1 MITKAKL
8 EELRKLHN
16 WDMVESGIELL
27 DTISTLYQQNEE
39 LKSSRPNYCVECGTG
54 VGMMCASCCAKHLHK
69 LERVAKAA
77 EEVYKYSWPS
87 SHDSPNALQAARDLD
102 SALAALR
109 EGE

>member
-8 EELRKLHN
+8 EELRQLVKDAGERFDFGGLPLP
-16 WDMVESGIELL
+16 DIF

-54 VGMMCASCCAKHLHK
+54 VRMMCASCCAKHLHK

-77 EEVYKYSWPS
+77 EEHVHGEYWPV
-87 SHDSPNALQAARDLD
+87 DEKCLVCE
-102 SALAALR
+102 ALAALR